1 MLDRMKDLGS
11 QLTTLA
17 GGAVDGVRS
26 TMREGAE
33 SIADAAGTAAS
44 NLNDKAVRAAV
55 EQMRTILRIA
65 AEEIAAKPVSERPLT
80 LTASVNLGF
89 TALEMQIVMPGG
101 EVVAPA
107 GDPTASALPTLP
119 DTASGS
125 TPG

>member
-1 MLDRMKDLGS
+1 MLDRMKGLGS

-33 SIADAAGTAAS
+33 SIAGAAGTAAS

-55 EQMRTILRIA
+55 DQMRTILRIA
-65 AEEIAAKPVSERPLT
+65 SEEIAAKPVSERPLT

-89 TALEMQIVMPGG
+89 TALEMQIVLPGG
-101 EVVAPA
+101 ESAVVPADAPA
-107 GDPTASALPTLP
+107 PAADAPAR
-119 DTASGS
+119 D
-125 TPG
+125 

>member
-1 MLDRMKDLGS
+1 MLDRMKDLGN
-11 QLTTLA
+11 QLTTFA

-26 TMREGAE
+26 TVREGAE

-55 EQMRTILRIA
+55 DQMRTILRIA

-101 EVVAPA
+101 EAVTAPA
-107 GDPTASALPTLP
+107 AAP
-119 DTASGS
+119 DA
-125 TPG
+125 PVPD

>member
-65 AEEIAAKPVSERPLT
+65 AEEVAAKPVSERPVT

-89 TALEMQIVMPGG
+89 TALEMQIVMPGSG
-101 EVVAPA
+101 VLASDETGGALDHLGTA
-107 GDPTASALPTLP
+107 GDAT
-119 DTASGS
+119 D
-125 TPG
+125 

>member
-1 MLDRMKDLGS
+1 MLDRMKDLGN

-55 EQMRTILRIA
+55 EQMLTILRIA
-65 AEEIAAKPVSERPLT
+65 AEEVAAKPVSERPVT

-89 TALEMQIVMPGG
+89 TALEMQIVMPGSG
-101 EVVAPA
+101 VLATDEA
-107 GDPTASALPTLP
+107 GGPLDHPGTASDAT
-119 DTASGS
+119 D
-125 TPG
+125 